1 MPETYTMGH
10 MATPK
15 PKTVTEYINAA
26 PKETRAKLREMRA
39 LVRKLAPG
47 AVEGLKWSMPSYSYR
62 TILLNFAPAKTHIG
76 LYPGPELIKKF
87 AKELVNYKTSAG
99 TIQFPLD
106 KPLPKTLI
114 KKLVTYRVKESK
126 EGKIW
131 KG

>member
-1 MPETYTMGH
+1 

-39 LVRKLAPG
+39 LVRKLAPD
-47 AVEGLKWSMPSYSYR
+47 AVEGLKWSMPSYSYK

-76 LYPGPELIKKF
+76 LYPGPELIKIFEKD
-87 AKELVNYKTSAG
+87 LVNYKTSKG

-114 KKLVTYRVKESK
+114 KKLVAYRVKQAK
-126 EGKIW
+126 DGKIW

>member
-1 MPETYTMGH
+1 
-10 MATPK
+10 
-15 PKTVTEYINAA
+15 
-26 PKETRAKLREMRA
+26 
-39 LVRKLAPG
+39 
-47 AVEGLKWSMPSYSYR
+47 MPSYSYK

-76 LYPGPELIKKF
+76 LYPGPELIKIF
-87 AKELVNYKTSAG
+87 AKDLVNFKQAKR

-126 EGKIW
+126 QGKIW

>member
-1 MPETYTMGH
+1 
-10 MATPK
+10 MAAPK
-15 PKTVTEYINAA
+15 PKTVTEFINAA
-26 PKETRAKLREMRA
+26 PKETRAKMREMRA

-47 AVEGLKWSMPSYSYR
+47 AVEGLKWSMPSYSYK

-76 LYPGPELIKKF
+76 LYPGPELIKIF
-87 AKELVNYKTSAG
+87 AKDLVNFKTSKG

-126 EGKIW
+126 QVKIW

>member
-1 MPETYTMGH
+1 
-10 MATPK
+10 MAAPK
-15 PKTVTEYINAA
+15 PKTVTEFINAA
-26 PKETRAKLREMRA
+26 PKETRAKMREMRA
-39 LVRKLAPG
+39 LVRKLTPG
-47 AVEGLKWSMPSYSYR
+47 AVEGLKWSMPSYSYK

-76 LYPGPELIKKF
+76 LYPGPELIKIF
-87 AKELVNYKTSAG
+87 AKDLVNFKTSKG

-126 EGKIW
+126 QGKIW

>member
-1 MPETYTMGH
+1 
-10 MATPK
+10 MATLK

-39 LVRKLAPG
+39 IVRKAAPG
-47 AVEGLKWSMPSYSYR
+47 AVEGLKWSMPSYSHR

-76 LYPGPELIKKF
+76 LYPGPVLIKLL
-87 AKELVNYKTSAG
+87 AKDLTNYKTSKG

-114 KKLVTYRVKESK
+114 KKIVALRVKQVKDGEV
-126 EGKIW
+126 W

>member
-1 MPETYTMGH
+1 
-10 MATPK
+10 MAAPK
-15 PKTVTEYINAA
+15 PKTVTEFINAA
-26 PKETRAKLREMRA
+26 PKETRAKMREMRA

-47 AVEGLKWSMPSYSYR
+47 AVEGLKWSMPSYSYK

-76 LYPGPELIKKF
+76 LYPGPELIKIF
-87 AKELVNYKTSAG
+87 AKDLVNFKTSKG

-126 EGKIW
+126 QGKIW

>member
-1 MPETYTMGH
+1 
-10 MATPK
+10 MATIK

-26 PKETRAKLREMRA
+26 PKEARAKLREMRA
-39 LVRKLAPG
+39 IVRKLAPD

-76 LYPGPELIKKF
+76 LYPGSDLIEKF
-87 AKELVNYKTSAG
+87 AKDLVNYKTSKG
-99 TIQFPLD
+99 TIQFQLD

-114 KKLVTYRVKESK
+114 KKLVTYRVNQAKD
-126 EGKIW
+126 GKIW

>member
-1 MPETYTMGH
+1 MVTT
-10 MATPK
+10 K
-15 PKTVTEYINAA
+15 PTTVTEYINAA
-26 PKETRAKLREMRA
+26 PKETRAKLRELRA
-39 LVRKLAPG
+39 LVRKLAPD

-76 LYPGPELIKKF
+76 LYPGPELIKIFEKD
-87 AKELVNYKTSAG
+87 LVNYKTSKG

-114 KKLVTYRVKESK
+114 KKLVMYRVKQAK
-126 EGKIW
+126 DGKIR